1 MLIGTIVDKN
11 IEYGVK
17 NENELVKHEKF
28 YYFKIKNNSEK
39 EIEIQVN
46 KEIYDKYKI
55 NDVIN
60 IDEDDIDF
68 TTREIEELEDSK
80 LDVIF
85 MGIITF
91 FTNAI
96 ALTALWT
103 IKIKN

>member
-11 IEYGVK
+11 IEYYVK
-17 NENELVKHEKF
+17 NERIEHKKN
-28 YYFKIKNNSEK
+28 YYFKIRNNEED

-46 KEIYDKYKI
+46 KEIYNKYKI

-80 LDVIF
+80 PDVIF
-85 MGIITF
+85 MGIINIITCTMLILGLCF
-91 FTNAI
+91 
-96 ALTALWT
+96 
-103 IKIKN
+103 IKIKNE